1 MMFDTFLQYPNQIFV
16 HIAVIIGNIQYDDF
30 FVLQSAGELCRQAV
44 FVLLLHDKNLIRPCD
59 VGSRNSSP
67 RIGACAC
74 GTSLNIRVTPKHK
87 LRSRAAPL
95 VAAANKKCVHRN

>member
-1 MMFDTFLQYPNQIFV
+1 MFDTFLQYPNQIFV

-30 FVLQSAGELCRQAV
+30 FVPQSAGELCRQAA

-59 VGSRNSSP
+59 VSSGNSTP

-74 GTSLNIRVTPKHK
+74 GTGLDIRVTAKHK
-87 LRSRAAPL
+87 LRSGAARL
-95 VAAANKKCVHRN
+95 VAAANKKCVYRN